1 MLLGAN
7 LTPTRFSSWCNVFD
21 DNAVVLDEK
30 LTYES

>member
-1 MLLGAN
+1 MLLGAK